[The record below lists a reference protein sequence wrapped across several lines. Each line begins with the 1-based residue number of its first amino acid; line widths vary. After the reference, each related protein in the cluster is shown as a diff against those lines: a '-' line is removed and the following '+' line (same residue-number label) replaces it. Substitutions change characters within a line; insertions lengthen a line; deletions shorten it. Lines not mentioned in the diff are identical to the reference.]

1 MKHKLSLAL
10 ILPLFLAACLPSIT
24 APAPAKSEGAAPI
37 VAPTSAKSEGA
48 VPVQATSRGD
58 QLVAS
63 DPSSVRVGT
72 GKPTLIEFFRF
83 T

>member
-1 MKHKLSLAL
+1 MKHKFSLAL

-24 APAPAKSEGAAPI
+24 APAP
-37 VAPTSAKSEGA
+37 AKSEGA